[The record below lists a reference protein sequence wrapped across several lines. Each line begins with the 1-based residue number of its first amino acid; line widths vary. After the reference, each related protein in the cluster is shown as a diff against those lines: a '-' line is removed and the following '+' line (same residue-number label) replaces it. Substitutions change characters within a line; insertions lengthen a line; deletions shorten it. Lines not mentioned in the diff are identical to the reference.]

1 MNSSQNVVW
10 GPLEV
15 QRENYFY
22 NNSQVSFAFF
32 TLILHKDKVEFS
44 RDYLRTCMCVHSLS
58 CVRLSATPW
67 TEACQAPT
75 LMGFSRQEYWSG

>member
-1 MNSSQNVVW
+1 MNSSQNVAW

-44 RDYLRTCMCVHSLS
+44 RDYVRMFVCVPSLS
-58 CVRLSATPW
+58 CARLSVTLW
-67 TEACQAPT
+67 TEAHQAPP
-75 LMGFSRQEYWSG
+75 LKGFSRQEYWRG